1 MREVSIDQDF
11 AAEKNKPLLDFSDW
25 RLNPEDLHKA
35 SELQQEQC
43 WPAARKSRGPACEW
57 SSSCETY
64 SRLHG
69 PDCQIYDAAVLNNF
83 ARLLMSAALASP
95 ITK

>member
-1 MREVSIDQDF
+1 MREVSIDQDS

-25 RLNPEDLHKA
+25 RSKPEHLYAA
-35 SELQQEQC
+35 SELQQEQR

-64 SRLHG
+64 NRFPG
-69 PDCQIYDAAVLNNF
+69 PDVKSMTRRF
-83 ARLLMSAALASP
+83 
-95 ITK
+95 